1 MAPQPIRFD
10 PEGGSLTAVP
20 SVGHGAP
27 GSYSLTLFE
36 ADGLTVVKPSPFK
49 DRFSGSNRHSLPGS
63 AEGNDGRVL
72 VLLASVGLMD
82 PTRAFA
88 IHISVVQD
96 GQTAGTVSDV
106 GQDTGSGPTHESK
119 IIAVLTGEGPLS
131 APTAVPRKPGARR
144 AAKRATSDSSQLRK
158 LRQDTLLQIP
168 DATPTNGTVRRGP
181 RKKRAKRATRRGG
194 NK

>member
-20 SVGHGAP
+20 SVGHGAA

-36 ADGLTVVKPSPFK
+36 SNGLTVVKPSPFK
-49 DRFSGSNRHSLPGS
+49 ARFGGSNKHGLPGS
-63 AEGNDGRVL
+63 AEGHDGRVL

-82 PTRAFA
+82 ATRAFA
-88 IHISVVQD
+88 VHLSVVQD

-106 GQDTGSGPTHESK
+106 GQDTGTGPTHESK
-119 IIAVLTGEGPLS
+119 IIAVLTGE
-131 APTAVPRKPGARR
+131 APPPAMMAAPRKPAARR
-144 AAKRATSDSSQLRK
+144 AAKRATSETSQLRA
-158 LRQDTLLQIP
+158 LRQDTLLQLS
-168 DATPTNGTVRRGP
+168 DATPTSGAVKRVA

-194 NK
+194 DK